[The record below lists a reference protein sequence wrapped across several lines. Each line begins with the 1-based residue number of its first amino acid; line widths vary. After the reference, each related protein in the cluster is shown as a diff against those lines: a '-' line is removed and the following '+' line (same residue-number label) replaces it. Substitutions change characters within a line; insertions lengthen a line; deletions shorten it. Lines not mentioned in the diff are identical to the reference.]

1 MDTEHKLQEKTIR
14 FAKIIRIITIAPIM
28 ALLTLGLLYWLRPS
42 IFGSVQSLLLAV
54 IFLTVFPV
62 LGYPLQLLIPY
73 YKNKGREGQRNLAII
88 MAVAGYIGGIFHA
101 VIGSVSTGLWVIYL
115 TYFISGLGVLVF
127 NKLLRI
133 RASGHAC
140 GVAGPIA
147 LLVYHLGPAALIG
160 FLLLALV
167 FYSSLKIKRHTLSQ
181 LLIGSC
187 IPIVSM
193 LLAGLL
199 AGWLW

>member
-28 ALLTLGLLYWLRPS
+28 ALLTLSLLYWLRPS